1 MLSFH
6 LIKIKFFHD
15 FVAFVAKNVSKN
27 VLESQN
33 KFDQTNRFRNA
44 CVRHFE
50 NDAKNVFWKKN
61 FCFVNRNFDKKILN
75 RRSRNDTKH
84 FVWDDV
90 WFDARHIVWDDV
102 CDAQKI
108 SLRIIDNTLFFRIDD
123 IYIKIDMKIIFR
135 IQNLRVLIVERLILI
150 VLKRNV
156 SNHERF
162 TICLWTNDAS
172 HLRCEYES
180 CAKEN
185 TILKCKK
192 KWKNLNDIVVYW
204 VFKYEWWLICWDCT

>member
-1 MLSFH
+1 
-6 LIKIKFFHD
+6 
-15 FVAFVAKNVSKN
+15 
-27 VLESQN
+27 
-33 KFDQTNRFRNA
+33 
-44 CVRHFE
+44 
-50 NDAKNVFWKKN
+50 
-61 FCFVNRNFDKKILN
+61 
-75 RRSRNDTKH
+75 
-84 FVWDDV
+84 
-90 WFDARHIVWDDV
+90 
-102 CDAQKI
+102 
-108 SLRIIDNTLFFRIDD
+108 LRIIDNTLFFRIDD